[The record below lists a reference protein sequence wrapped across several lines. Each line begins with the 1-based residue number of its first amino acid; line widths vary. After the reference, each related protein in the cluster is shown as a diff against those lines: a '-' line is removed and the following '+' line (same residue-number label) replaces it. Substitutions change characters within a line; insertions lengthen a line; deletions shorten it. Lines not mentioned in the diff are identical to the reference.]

1 MLGGSSAVFWLIFGG
16 CKLFGTI
23 NEARDLLDDPITMQ
37 GWYVGVD
44 PPPGVDLS
52 GSALNVGAQAQAWVQ
67 RTDTTGINS
76 IDGAEVSLMSD
87 RKGSVALTQDG
98 ETWLAT
104 GQDGLDY
111 VEEDEIKLIV
121 DYGGERASISMETP
135 VGAVVDI
142 PETHTGG
149 VSLRI
154 DIRDQGFDN
163 GGVLVYDLT
172 NVVIPGSDGFSG
184 LVFQSDYDVQ
194 KPIDPDNLVIDV
206 DGVIF
211 ESGRL
216 YAVGVLGMIA
226 SEQNHMSGL
235 NDFGSGMASGL
246 AVFHLVSTLN

>member
-1 MLGGSSAVFWLIFGG
+1 MLGGSSVLFWMLFGG

-23 NEARDLLDDPITMQ
+23 KDAKDILDDPITMQ
-37 GWYVGVD
+37 GWYVGVE

-52 GSALNVGAQAQAWVQ
+52 GTVLDVGAQAQAWVQ

-76 IDGAEVSLMSD
+76 IDGAQVSLMSD

-104 GQDGLDY
+104 GDDGLDY
-111 VEEDEIKLIV
+111 VEEDEVKLIV
-121 DYGGERASISMETP
+121 DYGGERASIRMETP
-135 VGAVVDI
+135 VGAVADI
-142 PETHTGG
+142 PETHTAG
-149 VSLRI
+149 VSLRV

-172 NVVIPGSDGFSG
+172 NVVVPGSDGLSG
-184 LVFQSDYDVQ
+184 LVYQSDYDAQ
-194 KPIDPDNLVIDV
+194 EPIDPDNLVIDV
-206 DGVIF
+206 DGVVF

-216 YAVGVLGMIA
+216 YAVGVLGLTA
-226 SEQNHMSGL
+226 SEKNHVSGL
-235 NDFGSGMASGL
+235 NTIGSGMASGL